1 MSTTDLISNMRQQI
15 YSRSVRERSIS
26 NVLAR
31 LREIALSGY
40 PWVYVAGWAITIYLM
55 TNSIEVGRLSA
66 SVSTYAVRPLLWI
79 SLALMAVIGWR
90 EGVLEKPAMSSL
102 VPISGALAGS
112 FHVAPLMIAGLIYGF
127 GHSPYS
133 HQPLALLGNLVHVGA
148 MLVAIEMSRACV
160 VGSLGAR
167 RPYLALALATIL
179 FAFLELPTSWPSSF
193 EDAGTGFMFVGET
206 LLPGLSESLLASFL
220 AFTGGPIASLVYR
233 GFVHGFEWISPILPH
248 MQWTVAAFLGTVV
261 PALGLVLLRGV
272 LVSDTDEDE
281 SETEQAGG
289 ISTSWVVVSI
299 TAVAMLWFNAG
310 LFGVRP
316 TIVSGLS
323 MKPALELG
331 DLVVTREVDPEM
343 IEVGD
348 IIQFR
353 RGGDYILHRVVEVE
367 ATKNEVFFVTR
378 GDANNVNDDPVLE
391 AAIVGKVILVIP
403 KLGWLG
409 IVPRL
414 LIQRIGA
421 LL

>member
-1 MSTTDLISNMRQQI
+1 
-15 YSRSVRERSIS
+15 
-26 NVLAR
+26 
-31 LREIALSGY
+31 
-40 PWVYVAGWAITIYLM
+40 
-55 TNSIEVGRLSA
+55 
-66 SVSTYAVRPLLWI
+66 
-79 SLALMAVIGWR
+79 
-90 EGVLEKPAMSSL
+90 
-102 VPISGALAGS
+102 
-112 FHVAPLMIAGLIYGF
+112 
-127 GHSPYS
+127 
-133 HQPLALLGNLVHVGA
+133 
-148 MLVAIEMSRACV
+148 
-160 VGSLGAR
+160 
-167 RPYLALALATIL
+167 
-179 FAFLELPTSWPSSF
+179 
-193 EDAGTGFMFVGET
+193 MFVGET

-220 AFTGGPIASLVYR
+220 VFTGGPIASLVYR

-323 MKPALELG
+323 MKPALEVG

-353 RGGDYILHRVVEVE
+353 RGGDFILHRVVEVE

-391 AAIVGKVILVIP
+391 GAIVGKVILVIP